1 VAERH
6 VGGAVSDLTPLAVI
20 AVALGGAAVVA
31 VLEQLVAGL
40 RPAPL
45 ALARAAAS
53 TLRQPL
59 SQPDIRD
66 RWLFH
71 MAPGL
76 LLLAAVGALAFVPW
90 APGFRGVDLSTGG
103 IAFAAALAY
112 VTPAIFMAG
121 WGAGRPLAVV
131 GGFRWLALMLAYAMP
146 VAMVVTAV
154 AAPAESLRV
163 TDIVDA
169 QRTVP
174 TALAQPLALALWLP
188 AVAAVCF
195 LPPFDLPQAGSEL
208 GGGAFSEYR
217 GLDAA
222 LVALAQRVLLVAVSG
237 MTAALFLAGWHGPLL
252 PDAAWM
258 ALKTL
263 AVAALLL
270 WAGRHLPRLETDRV
284 LAWAWKAAN
293 PLAILAI
300 GWAGL
305 ITLVF
310 YE

>member
-1 VAERH
+1 
-6 VGGAVSDLTPLAVI
+6 VSDVTPLAI
-20 AVALGGAAVVA
+20 LAVALAGAAGVA
-31 VLEQLVAGL
+31 VLEQMLAGL
-40 RPAPL
+40 RPAPI
-45 ALARAAAS
+45 AIARAAIG

-59 SQPDIRD
+59 NRPEVRD
-66 RWLFH
+66 GWLFH

-90 APGFRGVDLSTGG
+90 APGFRGVDLSTGA
-103 IAFAAALAY
+103 IAFPAALAY

-146 VAMVVTAV
+146 LAMVVTAV
-154 AAPAESLRV
+154 AAPAGSLRPA
-163 TDIVDA
+163 DIVEVQHA
-169 QRTVP
+169 VP
-174 TALAQPLALALWLP
+174 MALVQPLSLVLWVP
-188 AVAAVCF
+188 AVMAVCF
-195 LPPFDLPQAGSEL
+195 MPPFDLPQADAEL

-222 LVALAQRVLLVAVSG
+222 LVGLAQRVLLVAVSG
-237 MTAALFLAGWHGPLL
+237 MTAALFLSGWHGPLL
-252 PDAAWM
+252 PPAIWM
-258 ALKTL
+258 AVKTV

-270 WAGRHLPRLETDRV
+270 WAGRQVPRLEVDRV
-284 LAWAWKAAN
+284 ASVAWKLAN

-300 GWAGL
+300 VIAGL

-310 YE
+310 YR